1 MRTCL
6 SRCSPTTPG
15 AEMSD
20 ATLII
25 DGVLLLVMIAVS
37 LYGASA
43 LPPGARV
50 PIHFGPASYN
60 NWVPK
65 NVGLTLWPAAGTVIY
80 AILVITARDQRV
92 NGGPG
97 PPAGLTVALAV
108 MLVTQVGALWAA
120 LSRSGHD

>member
-1 MRTCL
+1 
-6 SRCSPTTPG
+6 
-15 AEMSD
+15 MSD

-25 DGVLLLVMIAVS
+25 DGVLLFVMIGVS

-60 NWVPK
+60 HWVPK

-80 AILVITARDQRV
+80 AILVITARGQRV